1 MPSSQIKSMMINV
14 KRNEKYTAKYLSNLV
29 SFFMLLQLSNKDYDG
44 MKGIRVNLTGVNM
57 FKHLLVPVDGSDV
70 SKKSLK
76 KVAELAKSD
85 KAAVTLVYVSD
96 PMPPMVY
103 SDSSMGYG
111 ISQKDHKK
119 VCEAYAADVFKKA
132 SLLLGASVKAS
143 TLHIPNSNLSEGI
156 LDGAKKSKADVIV
169 MASHKRTGIKSVL
182 LGSETHEVIVHSKI
196 PVLVLG

>member
-1 MPSSQIKSMMINV
+1 MMISD

-29 SFFMLLQLSNKDYDG
+29 SFFMLLQLNNKDYDG
-44 MKGIRVNLTGVNM
+44 MKGIKVNLIGVNM

-76 KVAELAKSD
+76 KVAELAKAD

-119 VCEAYAADVFKKA
+119 VCEAYALDVFKKA

-169 MASHKRTGIKSVL
+169 MASHKRTGIKSIL

>member
-1 MPSSQIKSMMINV
+1 MESKV
-14 KRNEKYTAKYLSNLV
+14 LG
-29 SFFMLLQLSNKDYDG
+29 F
-44 MKGIRVNLTGVNM
+44 NLTGVNM

-76 KVAELAKSD
+76 KVAELAKAD

-103 SDSSMGYG
+103 SDSTMGYG
-111 ISQKDHKK
+111 ISQKEHKK
-119 VCEAYAADVFKKA
+119 VCEAFAVDVFKKA
-132 SLLLGASVKAS
+132 ALALGAGIKAN
-143 TLHIPNSNLSEGI
+143 TLHISDSNLSEGI
-156 LDGAKKSKADVIV
+156 LEGAKKSKADVIV

-182 LGSETHEVIVHSKI
+182 LGSETHEVIVHSKL

>member
-1 MPSSQIKSMMINV
+1 
-14 KRNEKYTAKYLSNLV
+14 
-29 SFFMLLQLSNKDYDG
+29 
-44 MKGIRVNLTGVNM
+44 M

-76 KVAELAKSD
+76 KVAGLAKAD

-119 VCEAYAADVFKKA
+119 VCEAFAADVFKKA
-132 SLLLGASVKAS
+132 VTALGAGIKVNS
-143 TLHIPNSNLSEGI
+143 LHIANSNLAEGI
-156 LDGAKKSKADVIV
+156 LEGAKKAKADVIV

-182 LGSETHEVIVHSKI
+182 LGSETHEVIVHSSL

>member
-1 MPSSQIKSMMINV
+1 MERKAIG
-14 KRNEKYTAKYLSNLV
+14 
-29 SFFMLLQLSNKDYDG
+29 F
-44 MKGIRVNLTGVNM
+44 NLTGVNM

-76 KVAELAKSD
+76 QVAALAKAD

-103 SDSSMGYG
+103 SDSTMGYG

-119 VCEAYAADVFKKA
+119 VCETFAKDVFKKA
-132 SLLLGASVKAS
+132 TIALGVGIKIN
-143 TLHIPNSNLSEGI
+143 TLHIANSNLSEGI
-156 LDGAKKSKADVIV
+156 LEGAKKSKADVIV

-182 LGSETHEVIVHSKI
+182 LGSETHEVIVHAKL

>member
-1 MPSSQIKSMMINV
+1 MINV

-29 SFFMLLQLSNKDYDG
+29 SFFKLLQLSNKDYDG

-76 KVAELAKSD
+76 KVAELAKAD
-85 KAAVTLVYVSD
+85 KATVTLVYVSD

-119 VCEAYAADVFKKA
+119 ACEAYAAEVFKKA

-143 TLHIPNSNLSEGI
+143 AIHIPNSNLSDGI

>member
-1 MPSSQIKSMMINV
+1 
-14 KRNEKYTAKYLSNLV
+14 
-29 SFFMLLQLSNKDYDG
+29 MLLQLSNKDYDG
-44 MKGIRVNLTGVNM
+44 MEGIRVNLTGVNM

-76 KVAELAKSD
+76 KVAELAKVD

-119 VCEAYAADVFKKA
+119 VCEAYAKDVFKKA

>member
-1 MPSSQIKSMMINV
+1 
-14 KRNEKYTAKYLSNLV
+14 
-29 SFFMLLQLSNKDYDG
+29 
-44 MKGIRVNLTGVNM
+44 M

-76 KVAELAKSD
+76 KVAALAKAD

-103 SDSSMGYG
+103 SDSTMGYG

-119 VCEAYAADVFKKA
+119 VCEAFAQDVFKK
-132 SLLLGASVKAS
+132 STVGIKVN
-143 TLHIPNSNLSEGI
+143 TLHIADSNLSEGI
-156 LDGAKKSKADVIV
+156 LEGAKKAKADVIV

-182 LGSETHEVIVHSKI
+182 LGSETHEVIVHAKL

>member
-1 MPSSQIKSMMINV
+1 MMISV
-14 KRNEKYTAKYLSNLV
+14 MRNEKYTAKYLSNLV

-57 FKHLLVPVDGSDV
+57 FKHLLVPVDGSDM

-76 KVAELAKSD
+76 KVAELAKAD

-119 VCEAYAADVFKKA
+119 VCEAYATDILKKA
-132 SLLLGASVKAS
+132 ALLLGASVKAN